1 MTKDELESKFEDCF
15 DDCTQSSE
23 GGYGAD
29 TTNMNRLWKSFQP
42 VILEYAKEQDISF
55 MNWSLR
61 ADCPYSCSDENQWTN
76 INDPYDSITTE
87 QLHDKFIEQQNK
99 P

>member
-1 MTKDELESKFEDCF
+1 MTKEELESKFEDCF

-29 TTNMNRLWKSFQP
+29 TTNMNRLWKSFLP
-42 VILEYAKEQDISF
+42 AISEYAKQQAIAF
-55 MNWSLR
+55 GFHVLG
-61 ADCPYSCSDENQWTN
+61 ADPA
-76 INDPYDSITTE
+76 DPEMGGIDAMTKTYDS
-87 QLHDKFIEQQNK
+87 FIEQQNK